1 MCIVMVRRRRQIQA
15 MKIFRVAPALLFV
28 VILGLAGCV
37 WYGPDGGYGGYGG
50 WGEHG
55 GGWGEH
61 GGGWGEHGG
70 GEGH

>member
-1 MCIVMVRRRRQIQA
+1 MVRRRRQIQA
-15 MKIFRVAPALLFV
+15 MKIFRVAPVLLFV

-55 GGWGEH
+55 GG
-61 GGGWGEHGG
+61 
-70 GEGH
+70 EGH

>member
-1 MCIVMVRRRRQIQA
+1 
-15 MKIFRVAPALLFV
+15 MKIFRAAPALLFV

-37 WYGPDGGYGGYGG
+37 WYGPGGGYGG
-50 WGEHG
+50 WGEHGHGG